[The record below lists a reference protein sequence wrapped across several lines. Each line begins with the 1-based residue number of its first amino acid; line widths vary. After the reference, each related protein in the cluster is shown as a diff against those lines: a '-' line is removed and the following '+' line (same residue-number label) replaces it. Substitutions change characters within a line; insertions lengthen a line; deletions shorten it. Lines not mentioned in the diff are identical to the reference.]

1 MTGQRR
7 KQAQMGEH
15 SRMNRTE
22 FMRQLESL
30 LQNISATEREEAL
43 QYYNEY
49 FNDAGPENEQNV
61 IEALGNPA
69 KVAENIKKDIFG
81 NGYGENIY
89 QKINAD
95 NRAVITYPADSGA
108 KSGAGEAG
116 FGQENE
122 AQAAGA
128 VSSRKKEGMSTGM
141 IVLIV
146 ILCIL
151 ASPVILGDRKSVV

>member
-1 MTGQRR
+1 
-7 KQAQMGEH
+7 
-15 SRMNRTE
+15 
-22 FMRQLESL
+22 MRQLESL

-108 KSGAGEAG
+108 ESGAGEAG

-151 ASPVILGDRKSVV
+151 ASPVILGAASAGIGVRQG

>member
-1 MTGQRR
+1 
-7 KQAQMGEH
+7 
-15 SRMNRTE
+15 MNRT
-22 FMRQLESL
+22 L
-30 LQNISATEREEAL
+30 LRLWEILPRWRKTSK
-43 QYYNEY
+43 
-49 FNDAGPENEQNV
+49 GH
-61 IEALGNPA
+61 
-69 KVAENIKKDIFG
+69 FG

-128 VSSRKKEGMSTGM
+128 VSSRKKKE
-141 IVLIV
+141 
-146 ILCIL
+146 CP
-151 ASPVILGDRKSVV
+151 PV